1 MLADESGVD
10 GGGLRRE
17 VITLYFEQLEASSL
31 VMRAGADG
39 TISSLQST
47 LFVAPRQ
54 RTELSPL
61 QWRQMWSSI
70 GAMVLRSV
78 VHFGN
83 APVALSS
90 IIFDC
95 AFGRIDKMPPDDED
109 EDDASDGG
117 VTRLMRMREERG
129 DEWARSELMDWLRRL
144 RRADPH
150 KETGYRWML
159 RERQPVTSGSAP
171 HQGGQSTAYVISD
184 GALQTMEAMLEPLS
198 YRLLV
203 RSSHMP
209 PDGTAEQT
217 GLALEWVLL
226 WDLYLKYVGTGDRWL
241 AYEAFRDGLTARG
254 RRFDLWARLT
264 GEQVME
270 ALEGAPLTPDVVRS
284 NLEFKPNYGYAK
296 QIEFF
301 SNILEGFS
309 ADELSMFLRFATGIG
324 KLPASR
330 RFPSGQKLAIRFI
343 PGGFD
348 SLPTAHTCS
357 WVVDVPS
364 YETEASMKLKL
375 RQAIVEV
382 QPFALS

>member
-1 MLADESGVD
+1 MGD
-10 GGGLRRE
+10 G
-17 VITLYFEQLEASSL
+17 TASSL
-31 VMRAGADG
+31 AP
-39 TISSLQST
+39 T

-54 RTELSPL
+54 RAELSPM

-70 GAMVLRSV
+70 GSMVLRSV

-90 IIFDC
+90 VIFDC
-95 AFGRIDKMPPDDED
+95 AFGRIDKMPPDT
-109 EDDASDGG
+109 DDDDDVNDGG
-117 VTRLMRMREERG
+117 VKRVMRMREARG

-144 RRADPH
+144 RRPDPH
-150 KETGYRWML
+150 KESGYRWML
-159 RERQPVTSGSAP
+159 RERQPLAGGISSAT
-171 HQGGQSTAYVISD
+171 HRGGQNAYVIPD

-198 YRLLV
+198 YRLLIQ
-203 RSSHMP
+203 SSHMTP
-209 PDGTAEQT
+209 GGAAEQS

-226 WDLYLKYVGTGDRWL
+226 WDVYLKFIGSSDRWI
-241 AYEAFRDGLTARG
+241 AYEAFMDGLTSRG
-254 RRFDLWARLT
+254 RRFELWAPLT

-270 ALEGAPLTPDVVRS
+270 ALEGVSLTPEVVRS

-301 SNILEGFS
+301 NTILDEFS

-330 RFPSGQKLAIRFI
+330 RFPSAQKLAIRFI
-343 PGGFD
+343 PD
-348 SLPTAHTCS
+348 SLDKLPTAHTCNF
-357 WVVDVPS
+357 VVDVPN
-364 YETEASMKLKL
+364 YETEALMRLKL
-375 RQAIVEV
+375 SQAISAP